1 MTLTLNGGTL
11 SGVTYDGTLDLSES
25 GASVNLASG
34 TVVKNAAGTGP
45 GTINV
50 TGEYADLD
58 FDNTQTFNNATIN
71 LGNTIG
77 YTDTLYAYD
86 TAGAGGQVLTLASG
100 VTVDVVGYAAIT
112 SSSSSGDGIVNK
124 GVINDTTSPN
134 VGSPTIE
141 GNAFTNQGSI
151 NVENGQNLTVDSTTF
166 ANTGTITVDG
176 TSAVTFESALTT
188 AQLGTVPLRRPGRR
202 STLLG
207 RSTISRRLSMSAPFF
222 SLDGAIDGGT
232 INGAVNLTA
241 SGQSLAFLGG
251 VPTVKNAAGTGPGT
265 INVTGEYAD
274 LYFDNTQTFNN
285 ATINLGNTIGYTDT
299 LYAYDTA
306 GAGGQVL
313 TLASGVTVD
322 VVGYAA
328 ITSSSSSG
336 DGIVNKGVINDTTSP
351 NVGQSDDRRQ
361 RLHQPGLDQCRERP
375 EPHGGQHDLRQHRN
389 HHRRRNERRHVRERL
404 DHGATGNGP
413 RGVRGDARL
422 CWTLNNIKATFQSPS
437 FSLYGAID
445 GGTINGAVN
454 LTASG
459 QSLAF
464 LWVRR

>member
-1 MTLTLNGGTL
+1 M
-11 SGVTYDGTLDLSES
+11 
-25 GASVNLASG
+25 
-34 TVVKNAAGTGP
+34 
-45 GTINV
+45 
-50 TGEYADLD
+50 
-58 FDNTQTFNNATIN
+58 
-71 LGNTIG
+71 
-77 YTDTLYAYD
+77 
-86 TAGAGGQVLTLASG
+86 
-100 VTVDVVGYAAIT
+100 
-112 SSSSSGDGIVNK
+112 
-124 GVINDTTSPN
+124 
-134 VGSPTIE
+134 
-141 GNAFTNQGSI
+141 
-151 NVENGQNLTVDSTTF
+151 DSTTF

-176 TSAVTFESALTT
+176 TSAVTFKSALTT
-188 AQLGTVPLRRPGRR
+188 AQLGTVHAASGA
-202 STLLG
+202 TLDFAGTLNNIKATFHVG
-207 RSTISRRLSMSAPFF
+207 AGVL
-222 SLDGAIDGGT
+222 LDGAIDGGT

-251 VPTVKNAAGTGPGT
+251 PTVKNAAGTGPGT

-351 NVGQSDDRRQ
+351 NAQSDDRRQ

-389 HHRRRNERRHVRERL
+389 HHRRRNERRHVQERL

-422 CWTLNNIKATFQSPS
+422 CWDAQQYQGDFPCRRRRLARRRDRRRHDQRRGQP
-437 FSLYGAID
+437 D
-445 GGTINGAVN
+445 GERPELGLPRGSDGEKRRRNRPGTINVTGEYADLYFDNTQTFNNATINLGNTIGYTDTLYAYDTAGAGGQVLTLASGVTVDVVGYAAITSSSSSGDGIVNKGVINDTTSPNVGSLTIEGNAFTNQGSINVENGQN
-454 LTASG
+454 LTVDSTTFANTGTITVDGTS
-459 QSLAF
+459 A
-464 LWVRR
+464 VT